1 MQSTE
6 RRSPGP
12 ASRRC
17 FIQSSSSRR
26 SRPPGRLHQGA
37 MASCLCRRGPQ
48 GPACP
53 SAIHWT
59 LEAFVLECH
68 ELVGFDQSLAVYS
81 RTRPGCA
88 YRDRRRTELSSCQ
101 QPLLVCVACRHRA
114 WGELSGKVR
123 LMAPDASLHRVA
135 CVLACKRPS
144 RGFHAIGGDQ
154 RGAHRFGHGTDRFA
168 AGCTKVGLDLPRPP
182 RIGLAV
188 RAQVAG

>member
-17 FIQSSSSRR
+17 FIQSSSPRR

-37 MASCLCRRGPQ
+37 MGSCLCRRGPQ

-59 LEAFVLECH
+59 PEAFVLECH
-68 ELVGFDQSLAVYS
+68 ELVGFHQSLAVYS

-101 QPLLVCVACRHRA
+101 QPLLVSVACRHRA
-114 WGELSGKVR
+114 WGELSEKSVLLR
-123 LMAPDASLHRVA
+123 QMLPCAASRASLRASARAVVFTQCAATNTVHIALVMAP
-135 CVLACKRPS
+135 
-144 RGFHAIGGDQ
+144 
-154 RGAHRFGHGTDRFA
+154 
-168 AGCTKVGLDLPRPP
+168 
-182 RIGLAV
+182 IGLPLGAPK
-188 RAQVAG
+188 